1 MVGGMSLRGQERAIE
16 MTDSKMTN
24 GLADVIWVNDYGP
37 DLGGISVSEVGSDDD
52 CKYIRATSIYKDEI
66 KYARE
71 NVELIALLKQ
81 ARDVIMF
88 SKCELSY
95 YRHSDMSDGEL
106 MEYLKS
112 LNDAIAD
119 IDKFLGEK
127 KR

>member
-71 NVELIALLKQ
+71 NVELIALLKR
-81 ARDVIMF
+81 ARDALEYTMEEMRYT
-88 SKCELSY
+88 S
-95 YRHSDMSDGEL
+95 HSHMNDEQLD
-106 MEYLKS
+106 EYLTVPKT
-112 LNDAIAD
+112 AITA

-127 KR
+127 K